1 MLNDAG
7 TYTTLPVTELERA
20 RRFYSETLGMREVM
34 VTDGGI
40 MFASG
45 ATQFFVYPS
54 SFRASGH
61 TQMSGTVPDIRKE
74 GRRASWPRTEVRGI
88 RRPGGKDGR
97 RHLSSGSECVD
108 GILQGPGWQ
117 PARPDPDRRANA
129 GGELI

>member
-20 RRFYSETLGMREVM
+20 QRFYSETLGMREVM

-45 ATQFFVYPS
+45 ATQFLVYPS

-61 TQMSGTVPDIRKE
+61 TQMSWTVPDIRKE
-74 GRRASWPRTEVRGI
+74 VAELRGRGLKFEEFDV
-88 RRPGGKDGR
+88 PGVKT
-97 RHLSSGSECVD
+97 VD
-108 GILQGPGWQ
+108 GISQVGPNVWT
-117 PARPDPDRRANA
+117 AYFKDPDGNLL
-129 GGELI
+129 GLTQIGERTPEAS